1 MIKKKLKRLRLGISS
16 YKLTRFDQVPMK
28 FGILPVRLV
37 SDAHLRPKELFP
49 QTMPSQFMFLY
60 LSLWIFFG
68 KFSIEKSSR
77 HLVLTLSEGS
87 VI

>member
-1 MIKKKLKRLRLGISS
+1 
-16 YKLTRFDQVPMK
+16 MK
-28 FGILPVRLV
+28 SGILPVRLV
-37 SDAHLRPKELFP
+37 SDAHMRPKELFP

-60 LSLWIFFG
+60 LSLWNFFG

-77 HLVLTLSEGS
+77 HLVLTLSGGF